1 ENHTVSLHKV
11 NGSFLEV
18 HDALQLHRHS
28 HGGSTRTKRK
38 AEEFEELVTSYSEPL
53 PVAAPWS
60 NKCLSTQDILETFG
74 LEPHH
79 SLVISPSVFLN
90 LCPAIVYELDQRLCH
105 NKTEEQHL
113 TSSTRPQHS
122 AWLYATL
129 SVLTISLIGLLGVA
143 MVPLVQKT
151 CYQQLLHFLVALAVG
166 CMSGDA
172 LLHLLPHALTSRA
185 AGNSHDHITPV
196 LRAMVTFIAI
206 VLFFLLEAL
215 LHYMNSKSTQNQ
227 KVDLGAQS
235 DPKEQTHLNE
245 NEDDCTSMEDD
256 ICSSH
261 LSTSHTEES
270 VSVVRNVIHGDRRM
284 RIREVAAQVGL
295 YYGTCHTLLTQDSE
309 AVTKLD
315 TERVPINQQH
325 SHHHGKHHHKDAAG
339 SVAWMVIMGDGLHNL
354 TDGLAIG
361 AAFSGDTVAGFATAL
376 AVLCHELPH
385 ELGDFAVLLQTGMR
399 IHKAVAY
406 NIFSS
411 VLSFFGMAIGVWI
424 GKHESASLWIYAF
437 TAGTFLYISLVDLI
451 PEMNTNS
458 EKSQGFLDVILQL
471 AGIITGASLML
482 IIALYED
489 DLSYLF
495 G

>member
-245 NEDDCTSMEDD
+245 NED
-256 ICSSH
+256 
-261 LSTSHTEES
+261 
-270 VSVVRNVIHGDRRM
+270 
-284 RIREVAAQVGL
+284 
-295 YYGTCHTLLTQDSE
+295 SE

-385 ELGDFAVLLQTGMR
+385 ELG
-399 IHKAVAY
+399 
-406 NIFSS
+406 
-411 VLSFFGMAIGVWI
+411 
-424 GKHESASLWIYAF
+424 
-437 TAGTFLYISLVDLI
+437 
-451 PEMNTNS
+451 
-458 EKSQGFLDVILQL
+458 
-471 AGIITGASLML
+471 ML
-482 IIALYED
+482 ISTSKLTC
-489 DLSYLF
+489 
-495 G
+495 

>member
-245 NEDDCTSMEDD
+245 NED
-256 ICSSH
+256 
-261 LSTSHTEES
+261 
-270 VSVVRNVIHGDRRM
+270 
-284 RIREVAAQVGL
+284 
-295 YYGTCHTLLTQDSE
+295 SE

>member
-1 ENHTVSLHKV
+1 
-11 NGSFLEV
+11 
-18 HDALQLHRHS
+18 
-28 HGGSTRTKRK
+28 
-38 AEEFEELVTSYSEPL
+38 
-53 PVAAPWS
+53 
-60 NKCLSTQDILETFG
+60 
-74 LEPHH
+74 
-79 SLVISPSVFLN
+79 
-90 LCPAIVYELDQRLCH
+90 
-105 NKTEEQHL
+105 
-113 TSSTRPQHS
+113 
-122 AWLYATL
+122 
-129 SVLTISLIGLLGVA
+129 

-245 NEDDCTSMEDD
+245 NE
-256 ICSSH
+256 
-261 LSTSHTEES
+261 
-270 VSVVRNVIHGDRRM
+270 
-284 RIREVAAQVGL
+284 
-295 YYGTCHTLLTQDSE
+295 DSE